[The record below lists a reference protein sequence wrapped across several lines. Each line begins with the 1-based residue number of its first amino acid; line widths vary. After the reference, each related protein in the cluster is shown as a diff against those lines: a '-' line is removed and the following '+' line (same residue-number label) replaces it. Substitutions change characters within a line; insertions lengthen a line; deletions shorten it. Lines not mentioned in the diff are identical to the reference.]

1 MSTATATVAGVEVS
15 PDHFIGGE
23 RVGSAETFADLSP
36 IDESPL
42 ADIARG
48 GRAEVEAAVEA
59 ARQAFPAWAALGP
72 EGRAEHLFRLA
83 DLIEENVETLAPSR
97 RSTTARSSRPRG
109 SAS

>member
-1 MSTATATVAGVEVS
+1 MSPATATVAGVEVS

-23 RVGSAETFADLSP
+23 RVGSAETFADISP

-72 EGRAEHLFRLA
+72 EGRAEHLLRLA
-83 DLIEENVETLAPSR
+83 DLIEENVETLAAVE
-97 RSTTARSSRPRG
+97 TLDNGALL
-109 SAS
+109 